1 MRMLYLLK
9 SRLNL
14 IGAINII
21 LPKEVTWYWRL
32 DYRCSVFRH
41 PGNLN
46 NHNGLA
52 RVKYIDQR
60 KSKNHLTRKLHLFSN
75 YIS

>member
-46 NHNGLA
+46 NHNGL
-52 RVKYIDQR
+52 IST
-60 KSKNHLTRKLHLFSN
+60 SKIHRSKKK
-75 YIS
+75 

>member
-52 RVKYIDQR
+52 RVK
-60 KSKNHLTRKLHLFSN
+60 KK
-75 YIS
+75 

>member
-21 LPKEVTWYWRL
+21 LPKEVTRYWRL

-46 NHNGLA
+46 HHNGLA
-52 RVKYIDQR
+52 RDQR